1 MSARRTYAIE
11 FLRSAEREL
20 ASLPRHAQRRVSG
33 TIAHLAEDPRPD
45 GAKLLSGTGRERIW
59 RIDVG
64 DYRVLYQVEDER
76 LIVLVVRVADRREAY
91 RPTEMK
97 RLLKRL
103 RS

>member
-1 MSARRTYAIE
+1 MSARRTYTIE

-20 ASLPRHAQRRVSG
+20 AGLPRPAQRRVSG
-33 TIAHLAEDPRPD
+33 AIARLAEDSRPE
-45 GAKLLSGTGRERIW
+45 GVKLLSGTGRERIW
-59 RIDVG
+59 RMDVG

-76 LIVLVVRVADRREAY
+76 LIVLVVRIADRREAY